1 MDFAAWKDRKVLA
14 GVLKT
19 IYRAKDAD
27 AARAALEAFDASQR
41 GQKYPAIAQSW
52 RRNWERAIP
61 FFAFPEAVRRIL
73 YTTDEIDEAV
83 SLPTGSLS
91 RARATSWRSAAR
103 RLQAP
108 PGVLFV
114 PCRIEALARFCF
126 RRTRSPA
133 IDEARGVAF
142 RLLGQL
148 LLLIAQ
154 RLDVISVGRTAPV
167 ALVLWVAGLKVPWR
181 GSCWRPR
188 LAAPPQVVLI
198 FGQPMPTENR
208 QLNEPARRRRS
219 DGPVW
224 LECGRR
230 RHAAA
235 RAPWPRPRPPRPAL
249 PERGCARPC

>member
-1 MDFAAWKDRKVLA
+1 
-14 GVLKT
+14 
-19 IYRAKDAD
+19 
-27 AARAALEAFDASQR
+27 
-41 GQKYPAIAQSW
+41 
-52 RRNWERAIP
+52 
-61 FFAFPEAVRRIL
+61 
-73 YTTDEIDEAV
+73 
-83 SLPTGSLS
+83 LPTGSLS